1 VGAKIGA
8 EMMDADKISDDDLLQ
23 VIRHFLN
30 QFEAGEPNRFDLE
43 QAGVIIKEL
52 TISANRL
59 SAH

>member
-30 QFEAGEPNRFDLE
+30 QFEAGESNRFDLE
-43 QAGVIIKEL
+43 QASVIIKEL